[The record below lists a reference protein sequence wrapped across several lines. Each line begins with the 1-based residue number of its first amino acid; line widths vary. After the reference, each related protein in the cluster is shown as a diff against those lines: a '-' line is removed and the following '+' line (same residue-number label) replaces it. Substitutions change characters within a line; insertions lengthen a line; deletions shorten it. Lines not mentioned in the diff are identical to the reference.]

1 METIQDN
8 STAAY
13 LDFHK
18 EWDSIINALVTQL
31 NTCRNSEETSVVLT
45 AAEEHDARLREFPF
59 PLQEEQSAALRS
71 LSDVLDEAR
80 FKYTHQRKQEIVE
93 YDKQLQNKID
103 AWGVLSKPL
112 ETPFKLVL
120 YKKGR
125 RNSGDDANGP
135 STSAK
140 KPRTESTPIQNQ
152 FDALPTHD
160 SMDHSGDNNAPAEN
174 VQPDGAAPKRKRHV
188 PPITIDN
195 VVNKAALLK
204 HLQDVTRV
212 NLEGKLIGNKLRI
225 FPQTAYAYNH
235 IRKYIA
241 EKGLEAYTYMLPEEK
256 KLRVVIRGLPTDMS
270 PTEIISHLAS
280 QNITVE
286 ECHIMTSKGT
296 GKPMPLFLINMEK
309 TEANKKIFK
318 TTNIGYMKV
327 TIETLRPKYGPPQCF
342 RCQGFFHNSKFCTRS
357 PRCVKCAGEHLAR
370 DCVKPLNDK
379 AKCCLCQ
386 GEHPANFLG
395 CPMNPKN
402 RPDQK
407 KKESIVTPKNVA
419 TVFNPPAPPKTNFW
433 EGRRKTTTPQ
443 QQSNPS
449 TSKNSPQASSSTTE
463 PGDDLFNQ
471 LKSPA
476 VQETFQLLE
485 EFIKIATTIPTKYG
499 RLRAIQ
505 NLLSD
510 EINI

>member
-1 METIQDN
+1 METTSDN
-8 STAAY
+8 SSAAY

-18 EWDSIINALVTQL
+18 EWDSTITALVTQL
-31 NTCRNSEETSVVLT
+31 NSCRKSDTTAVVLT
-45 AAEEHDARLREFPF
+45 TAEEHDAKLREYPF

-80 FKYTHQRKQEIVE
+80 FKYTHQRKRELE
-93 YDKQLQNKID
+93 EGSRELQNKID
-103 AWGVLSKPL
+103 AWGVLDKPL
-112 ETPFKLVL
+112 ESPFKVVL

-125 RNSGDDANGP
+125 RNSEDDNNGP

-140 KPRTESTPIQNQ
+140 KPRTESTPIVNQ
-152 FDALPTHD
+152 FAALTTND
-160 SMDHSGDNNAPAEN
+160 SMDHSGDTSTPATATD
-174 VQPDGAAPKRKRHV
+174 VQPTAPERKRHV

-204 HLQDVTRV
+204 HLQEVTRV
-212 NLEGKLIGNKLRI
+212 NLEAKLIGNKLRI

-235 IRKYIA
+235 IRRYIA

-270 PTEIISHLAS
+270 TSEIISNLAS

-286 ECHIMTSKGT
+286 ECHIMTSKRT

-309 TEANKKIFK
+309 TESNKKIFK
-318 TTNIGYMKV
+318 VSNIGYMKV
-327 TIETLRPKYGPPQCF
+327 TIEALRPKYGPPQCF

-370 DCVKPLNDK
+370 DCVKPLSDK

-402 RPDQK
+402 RPEQK
-407 KKESIVTPKNVA
+407 KKENVA
-419 TVFNPPAPPKTNFW
+419 TPNNVAKYSTHQPRQKPTSGKREGKIPHRSSSLTPAPPKTPS
-433 EGRRKTTTPQ
+433 KPPPQ
-443 QQSNPS
+443 LPNQMM
-449 TSKNSPQASSSTTE
+449 TSST
-463 PGDDLFNQ
+463 N
-471 LKSPA
+471 
-476 VQETFQLLE
+476 
-485 EFIKIATTIPTKYG
+485 
-499 RLRAIQ
+499 
-505 NLLSD
+505 
-510 EINI
+510 